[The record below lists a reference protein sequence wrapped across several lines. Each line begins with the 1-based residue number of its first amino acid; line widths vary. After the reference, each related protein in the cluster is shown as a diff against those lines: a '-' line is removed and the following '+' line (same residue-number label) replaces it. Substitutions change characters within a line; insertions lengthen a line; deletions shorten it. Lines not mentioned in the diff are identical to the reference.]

1 MSTMMHSLNWPGRTG
16 LVVALVVGGWCG
28 VSQAALFGDDEARR
42 AILDLRQ
49 KLEQSQT
56 AGKASMQEVVLAQ
69 AQTNA
74 QLRQSLLDLQTQIE
88 SLKSELAKSLGS
100 QERLAR
106 DLAELQLRQ
115 KDALSTVDQRLSRFE
130 PVKVSV
136 DGREFTVD
144 PAEKRDFDQAMDVF
158 RKGDFVAAQ
167 AAWAAFLM
175 RYKTS
180 PYLPSALFWQGN
192 AQYVNK
198 AYKESLAHFQQ
209 MLNMAPTHLRAPEA
223 LLAISNIQIELKDVK
238 GARKTLDDLV
248 KTYPASEAAATGRDR
263 LARLR

>member
-1 MSTMMHSLNWPGRTG
+1 MSAMTHPLRWPGRPG
-16 LVVALVVGGWCG
+16 LVLALALSGFSGL
-28 VSQAALFGDDEARR
+28 SQAALFSDDEARR

-56 AGKASMQEVVLAQ
+56 ANNTLIQDGVRAQ
-69 AQTNA
+69 AQINA

-88 SLKSELAKSLGS
+88 ALKSDLANSRGS

-106 DLAELQLRQ
+106 DLADLQLRQ
-115 KDALSTVDQRLSRFE
+115 KDALSTVDERLSRFE

-136 DGREFTVD
+136 DGRDFTVE
-144 PAEKRDFDQAMDVF
+144 PTEKRDFDQAMEVF
-158 RKGDFVAAQ
+158 RKGDFIAAQ
-167 AAWAAFLM
+167 AAWSAFLT
-175 RYKTS
+175 RYKSS

-198 AYKESLAHFQQ
+198 AYKESIAHFQQ
-209 MLNMAPTHLRAPEA
+209 MLTMAPSHPRAPEA
-223 LLAISNIQIELKDVK
+223 LLAISNVQIELKDLK
-238 GARKTLDDLV
+238 AARKTLDDLV
-248 KTYPASEAAATGRDR
+248 KTYPASEAAATARDR